1 MLKFGIHSLNISDFE
16 VLEVGLICSTGFGSA
31 KTNFWFYVVPYVV
44 FCCKIKPHHCT
55 CILHTVCPSTFDTL
69 SKDNFSAPRSDIK
82 NRKDIVCRGRLSILR
97 SVLPFRLK
105 QRRDIENSCQK
116 WKSQVLLK
124 KCSGFFHAYFLSD
137 FQSFSWFQ

>member
-1 MLKFGIHSLNISDFE
+1 MSKNYSILKGI
-16 VLEVGLICSTGFGSA
+16 
-31 KTNFWFYVVPYVV
+31 Y
-44 FCCKIKPHHCT
+44 
-55 CILHTVCPSTFDTL
+55 TVCPSTFDTL

-82 NRKDIVCRGRLSILR
+82 KRKEIVCRGRLSILR

-137 FQSFSWFQ
+137 FQSFS